1 MKNLFSRVPQKM
13 FLQIYGSK
21 REGKI
26 MFYQIPSSSIKFIS
40 SRVNEKINSS
50 LDYPRVYYMQVIEG
64 KVQSKV
70 WSSY

>member
-1 MKNLFSRVPQKM
+1 
-13 FLQIYGSK
+13 
-21 REGKI
+21 